1 MIRVVAHNI
10 ISPLG
15 NSSIENYNVIKQGV
29 SSIKRY
35 EDKYGITEPF
45 CASLFNEDRD
55 FQELAISSIDD
66 ATKTLDFNDKNILL
80 VISTVKGNIADD
92 EYASRLR
99 DTLAGKWQAKVKV
112 IVVSNACTSGVCA
125 QIVAARALEMQDEGN
140 SFDYAVVVGIEIMNK
155 FIVSGFQSLKAV
167 SDEACRP
174 FDIERIGMN
183 PGEAAATM
191 VLQKVDEAKSTDWI
205 YQAGEMANDGY
216 HISSPSPVAE
226 GASKALKVVLE
237 NIDTQDIVLV
247 NAHGTAT
254 LYNDE
259 MEAKAISQVGLMDV
273 PVNSLKGY
281 FGHTMGAAG
290 VLETIVTM
298 LSIDDGVI
306 LATKGYDEQG
316 TSCKLN
322 IYNENIFLADAEEKS
337 CFIKMI
343 SGFGGINAAIVYSHK
358 PVGRKDF
365 SCVCQKVKSIDIDEK
380 NCPSLKEVYKTRIA
394 DYPKF
399 YKMDVLSQL
408 GFVAS
413 ELLLKEETED
423 DDCAIILFG
432 QSGSKVVDEL
442 YRATIHADNYFP
454 SPSLFVYTLPNI
466 VCGEIALRHNF
477 HGETLYI
484 QMPEKDEELMM
495 HIVKGS
501 MLFGKMN
508 HSIAGWINADS
519 EKEYNCNLNIYI
531 NNNGI
536 KRRTQKQGN
545 RSFES

>member
-15 NSSIENYNVIKQGV
+15 KNSIENYNAVKQGV
-29 SSIKRY
+29 SSLKRY
-35 EDKYGITEPF
+35 EGKYNIPEPF
-45 CASLFNEDRD
+45 CASLFEEESD

-66 ATKTLDFNDKNILL
+66 ATKTLDFSGKHILL
-80 VISTVKGNIADD
+80 VISTVKGNIDD
-92 EYASRLR
+92 EDYASRLR
-99 DTLAGKWQAKVKV
+99 NNLADKWQTEVKV

-125 QIVAARALEMQDEGN
+125 QIVAARALELQSESN
-140 SFDYAVVVGIEIMNK
+140 SFDYAVVVGIEVMNK

-183 PGEAAATM
+183 PGEAVATM
-191 VLQKVDEAKSTDWI
+191 VLQNVADAKPKDWI

-216 HISSPSPVAE
+216 HISSPSPVAK
-226 GASKALKVVLE
+226 GASRVLTSVLE
-237 NIDTQDIVLV
+237 KINKQDIVLV

-259 MEAKAISQVGLMDV
+259 MEAKAISQAGLADI
-273 PVNSLKGY
+273 PVNSYKGY
-281 FGHTMGAAG
+281 VGHTMGAAG
-290 VLETIVTM
+290 VLETIITM
-298 LSIDDGVI
+298 LSIDDGVV

-316 TSCKLN
+316 TSHKLN
-322 IYNENIFLADAEEKS
+322 ISSDNRNLVDTEKKT

-343 SGFGGINAAIVYSHK
+343 SGFGGINAAIAYSHK
-358 PVGRKDF
+358 PVNRTVVIDE
-365 SCVCQKVKSIDIDEK
+365 CQKIKTVDIDK
-380 NCPSLKEVYKTRIA
+380 ANCPSLKEVYKARIG

-423 DDCAIILFG
+423 DDCAIVLFG

-501 MLFGKMN
+501 MLFGKMC
-508 HSIAGWINADS
+508 HSIVGWINAES
-519 EKEYNCNLNIYI
+519 ETEYECKLNIY
-531 NNNGI
+531 
-536 KRRTQKQGN
+536 KQ
-545 RSFES
+545 